1 MIDDRD
7 PRYTPEVRRFAQE
20 LNDEFKER
28 YATDAAF
35 RASFDS
41 YLRSL
46 GVPVV
51 DEPPRTLKDIADGLT
66 RH

>member
-7 PRYTPEVRRFAQE
+7 PRYTPEVKAFAQE

-35 RASFDS
+35 RAEFDS

-46 GVPVV
+46 GVPVAR
-51 DEPPRTLKDIADGLT
+51 EARPTLKDMSEYPT
-66 RH
+66 TH